1 MPSGPHRRSFINS
14 IFLLFLAPLFTSEKA
29 QLIRNQ
35 QQVSSYIKQLDD
47 GYFSVNGWVIPKENL
62 TKGVR

>member
-1 MPSGPHRRSFINS
+1 MPRFLNRRSFINS
-14 IFLLFLAPLFTSEKA
+14 ILLLFVAPPVTSEKS

-35 QQVSSYIKQLDD
+35 YQIYSYIKQLDD
-47 GYFSVNGWVIPKENL
+47 GYFSVNGWVVPKETL